1 MRILAIDYGRKR
13 MGIAV
18 TDPAQIIAQG
28 LETVP
33 AAAIFDFLKK
43 YFSEEQVE
51 RIVVGEPFHEDGSP
65 AQLAEEINLFCKKL
79 VKTFPEIPV
88 SREDERYTS
97 SMAKDLIMQSGL
109 KKKDRRDKSRVDKIA
124 AALILEGWMN
134 RNKWKF

>member
-18 TDPAQIIAQG
+18 TDPSQIIAQG

-33 AAAIFDFLKK
+33 AAEIFDFLKK
-43 YFSEEQVE
+43 YFLTEEVE
-51 RIVVGEPFHEDGSP
+51 RIIVGEPFHEDGNP
-65 AQLAEEINLFCKKL
+65 AQLAEEINLFCKKIERM
-79 VKTFPEIPV
+79 FPEIPV

-97 SMAKDLIMQSGL
+97 SMAKEFVMNSGL

-134 RNKWKF
+134 RNKW